1 MIIREKLSADGLHRT
16 LSGVFDKVTDHRKNS
31 ENIKITMT
39 DALKSGFAVFSL
51 KCPSLLNFEAKCNSI
66 EEGENIKSLYGINR
80 IASDTQLRDILD
92 PVSPKEIAPAFK
104 QIFGAIQRGK
114 KLEPFVWGVNKSYL
128 GALDATGFFSS
139 SNIKCDHCLI
149 KNLKS
154 KAAKELKKE
163 IESQVKKE
171 FKDELKKIKIKKE
184 KNNFIQGKV
193 NPILTE
199 RLEAEDYPVDQ
210 VYQHQMLGFA
220 MVHPDQK
227 ITIPFCPEPI
237 MNTDGSTKN
246 DCEMNASKRLIEQ
259 FRKDHPHLRM
269 TVLGDDL
276 YSNAPLIKLLGDYK
290 MNYLLVAKETSH
302 KFLFEYIESM
312 KNLTAIER
320 EDFPELPRVEF
331 LETTEVVG
339 EKILKTI
346 TRKFKFINGVP
357 LNESNQ
363 DIKVNFLEYWEHED
377 YTDKDGVHRS
387 RQRFHSSWITDIEI
401 TKDNAHEI
409 MKGGRSRWNIEN
421 CVFNTL
427 KNQGYQLDHSFGH
440 GKKNLSTNFA
450 MLMMLAFLVD
460 QVQELCCKLFQEARK
475 KLKTKYGL
483 WERIRYLLTDF
494 KFKNWEMLLKKIVY
508 NLQLPAEIGIIN
520 TG

>member
-1 MIIREKLSADGLHRT
+1 MKVREKLSADGLHRI
-16 LSGVFDKVTDHRKNS
+16 LGGVFDKVTEHRKNT

-51 KCPSLLNFEAKCNSI
+51 KCPSLLSFEERAFSV
-66 EEGENIKSLYGINR
+66 EEGENIKSLYGIDR

-104 QIFGAIQRGK
+104 RVFAETQRGK
-114 KLEPFVWGVNKSYL
+114 ELESFVWGVNKSYL

-139 SNIKCDHCLI
+139 SNIKCEHCLV

-154 KAAKELKKE
+154 KSAKDLKKE
-163 IESQVKKE
+163 IEKQVKKE
-171 FKDELKKIKIKKE
+171 FKDELKKIKTKKG
-184 KNNFIQGKV
+184 KNNFIQNKT
-193 NPILTE
+193 NPILAE
-199 RLEAEDYPVDQ
+199 RLETEDYPVEQ
-210 VYQHQMLGFA
+210 VYQHQMLGLA
-220 MVHPDQK
+220 MVHPDHK
-227 ITIPFCPEPI
+227 TTIPFCPEPI
-237 MNTDGSTKN
+237 MNCDGSTKN
-246 DCEMNASKRLIEQ
+246 DCEINASKRLVEQ

-269 TVLGDDL
+269 TILGDDL
-276 YSNAPLIKLLGDYK
+276 YSNAPLIKLLVDNK
-290 MNYLLVAKETSH
+290 LNYLLVAKETSH
-302 KFLFEYIESM
+302 EFLFEYIESM
-312 KNLTAIER
+312 KKFTEVER
-320 EDFPELPRVEF
+320 RDFPELPRVEF
-331 LETTEVVG
+331 HQTTEVIG

-346 TRKFKFINGVP
+346 TRKLKFINGVP

-377 YTDKDGVHRS
+377 YTDKDGVHHS
-387 RQRFHSSWITDIEI
+387 RQRFHSSWITDIKI

-427 KNQGYQLDHSFGH
+427 KNQGYQLEHSFGH

-460 QVQELCCKLFQEARK
+460 QVQELCCKLFQAARK
-475 KLKTKYGL
+475 QLKTKYRL
-483 WERIRYLLTDF
+483 WEEFRALLRYF
-494 KFKNWEMLLKKIVY
+494 KFTNWEMLLRKIVY
-508 NLQLPAEIGIIN
+508 NVQLPAELGMQN
-520 TG
+520 TC